1 MLDRVSRVRGN
12 HDLVV
17 ACPESHENIL
27 LQQLLQK
34 HGYDCRVAP
43 GDPNDVLERFYNVAA
58 AYAPDH
64 IVRLTGDCPLIDPRT
79 IEQMIAY
86 HLDARVTYTGIAQEW
101 GDGNDMEIFTM
112 AALTFAFQKATLPSE
127 REHVTPFLYK
137 NPHLFG
143 STFFPC
149 PLNAKWLRYSV
160 DTAEDL
166 RIANYIANTLTA
178 RHGWGYGWR
187 DILFLAQENDYIRSH
202 MIDRHVMN
210 PAYIEQI
217 KQESE
222 NNESWQKVWEDLR
235 YGKSDTGKRVEKP
248 GVAHLS

>member
-1 MLDRVSRVRGN
+1 MLDRISRVRRK

-17 ACPESHENIL
+17 ACPESEENVL
-27 LQQLLQK
+27 LQRLLQK
-34 HGYDCRVAP
+34 HGYECHIVP
-43 GDPNDVLERFYNVAA
+43 GDPNDVLARFYTVAA
-58 AYAPDH
+58 SYAPDH
-64 IVRLTGDCPLIDPRT
+64 IVRLTGDCPLIDPRA

-112 AALTFAFQKATLPSE
+112 AALTLAHQKATLPSE
-127 REHVTPFLYK
+127 REHVTPFLYN
-137 NPHLFG
+137 NPRLF
-143 STFFPC
+143 SSAFFPC
-149 PLNAKWLRYSV
+149 PLNAQWLRYSV

-202 MIDRHVMN
+202 MIDRQVMN

-217 KQESE
+217 KKECA
-222 NNESWQKVWEDLR
+222 NNESWGKAWEDLR
-235 YGKSDTGKRVEKP
+235 YGNHDTEKRLEKP
-248 GVAHLS
+248 GAPRL